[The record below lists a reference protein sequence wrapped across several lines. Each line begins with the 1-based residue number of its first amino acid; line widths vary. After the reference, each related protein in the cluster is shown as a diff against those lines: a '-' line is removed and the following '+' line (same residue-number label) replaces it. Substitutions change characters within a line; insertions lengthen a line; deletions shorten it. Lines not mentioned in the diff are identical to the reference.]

1 MHIPVLLNEV
11 LEYLEP
17 KPECNYVDCTLN
29 GGGHTK
35 EILKRNDKNGL
46 VMGIEVDKDIFN
58 KINQEEINRLVA
70 VNDSYSNLK
79 EIVTKEKFK
88 NINGILFDIGMSSY
102 HIDQSEKGFSF
113 LKDEPLFMSYNV
125 DKGNQRTAYEIVN
138 QYNEKDLVDILFK
151 YGEERYS
158 RKIAKSIIEKR
169 KKRSINTTFE
179 LVDIIASAV
188 PMNYKRGKIHFATR
202 TFQALRIEVNRE
214 LDNFFDALPQALEV
228 LDSGGRIVVITFHS
242 LEDRIVKNYFRDWS
256 KKGLVTLL
264 TKKPITAQDQEIK
277 ENPRSRS
284 AKLRAVIKL

>member
-58 KINQEEINRLVA
+58 KINQEKISRLIA

-79 EIVTKEKFK
+79 EIVVREKFK

-169 KKRSINTTFE
+169 KKKAIHTTFE